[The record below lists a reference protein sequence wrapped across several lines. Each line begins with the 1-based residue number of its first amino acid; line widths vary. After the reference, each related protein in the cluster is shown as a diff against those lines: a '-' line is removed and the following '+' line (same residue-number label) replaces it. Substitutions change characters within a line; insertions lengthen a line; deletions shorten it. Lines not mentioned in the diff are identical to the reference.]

1 GLCLFGST
9 TSLTIRSL
17 EMARPLEQGD
27 RIGVRLK
34 PEARRMLE
42 TAAASLGVS
51 KSQLVRAI
59 VVQALRHES
68 IARAA
73 LEDLDRPDYGLPRR
87 RRRPCPTRPSLARA
101 VGHCWPTFRQEPDG
115 GRGRGLPRA
124 VPEAQ
129 ACSGREGGSSR
140 SCRLG

>member
-1 GLCLFGST
+1 
-9 TSLTIRSL
+9 
-17 EMARPLEQGD
+17 MARPLEQGD

-34 PEARRMLE
+34 PEAKRLLG

-73 LEDLDRPDYGLPRR
+73 LEDLDRPDYPKFVSG
-87 RRRPCPTRPSLARA
+87 A
-101 VGHCWPTFRQEPDG
+101 V
-115 GRGRGLPRA
+115 
-124 VPEAQ
+124 
-129 ACSGREGGSSR
+129 
-140 SCRLG
+140 

>member
-1 GLCLFGST
+1 
-9 TSLTIRSL
+9 
-17 EMARPLEQGD
+17 MPRPLEHGD

-73 LEDLDRPDYGLPRR
+73 LKDLDRPDYPKFVSG
-87 RRRPCPTRPSLARA
+87 A
-101 VGHCWPTFRQEPDG
+101 V
-115 GRGRGLPRA
+115 
-124 VPEAQ
+124 
-129 ACSGREGGSSR
+129 
-140 SCRLG
+140 

>member
-1 GLCLFGST
+1 
-9 TSLTIRSL
+9 
-17 EMARPLEQGD
+17 MARPLEQGD

-34 PEARRMLE
+34 PEAHQLLK

-73 LEDLDRPDYGLPRR
+73 LEDLDRPDYPQFVSG
-87 RRRPCPTRPSLARA
+87 A
-101 VGHCWPTFRQEPDG
+101 V
-115 GRGRGLPRA
+115 
-124 VPEAQ
+124 
-129 ACSGREGGSSR
+129 
-140 SCRLG
+140 

>member
-1 GLCLFGST
+1 
-9 TSLTIRSL
+9 
-17 EMARPLEQGD
+17 MPRPLEHGD

-73 LEDLDRPDYGLPRR
+73 LEDLDRPDYPKFLSG
-87 RRRPCPTRPSLARA
+87 A
-101 VGHCWPTFRQEPDG
+101 V
-115 GRGRGLPRA
+115 
-124 VPEAQ
+124 
-129 ACSGREGGSSR
+129 
-140 SCRLG
+140 